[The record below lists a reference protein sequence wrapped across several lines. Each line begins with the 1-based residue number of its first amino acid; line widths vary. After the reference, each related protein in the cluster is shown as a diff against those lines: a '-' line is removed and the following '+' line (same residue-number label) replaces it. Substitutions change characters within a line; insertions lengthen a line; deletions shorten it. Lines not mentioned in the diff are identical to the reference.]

1 MTDQETAF
9 LSIRSA
15 LSTRLG
21 AGRAITLNDLARE
34 AGLIDFDDNGEAVV
48 SRRLAERIIQVRLP
62 DMGFVIVS
70 DTRCGLFRPDNPD
83 ELNHYR
89 NQLRSR
95 IKELQRRI
103 DTVDQLARNEGW
115 TVEAG
120 QYTKA
125 PMQGQLPL
133 ISA

>member
-1 MTDQETAF
+1 MIDQETAF
-9 LSIRSA
+9 LSIRA
-15 LSTRLG
+15 ELSKRFG
-21 AGRAITLNDLARE
+21 AGRAITLNELAVE
-34 AGLIDFDDNGEAVV
+34 AGMIGIDENGDTVG
-48 SRRLAERIIQVRLP
+48 RRRMAEHIIQVRLQ

-95 IKELQRRI
+95 IKELQRRL
-103 DTVDQLARNEGW
+103 DTVDLLARNEGW

>member
-9 LSIRSA
+9 LSIRAA
-15 LSTRLG
+15 LSTRVG
-21 AGRAITLNDLARE
+21 ADRAITLNDLARE
-34 AGLIDFDDNGEAVV
+34 AGLIEIDDTGETVV